1 MWPIIIVIALAIVLY
16 LLRRDPHPRAMP
28 VKPAKRTNDDAPLL
42 PGNDEYEMEIVG
54 ESHYQTHLRRVCGG
68 CDEDGVDLETDAVIV
83 FDNGNPHDAQAVK
96 VMIDGGTVGHLSRE
110 AARTFRKKIAQS
122 QFKQHDQFR
131 CKALIRGG
139 WDRGGGDTG
148 MFGVRLD
155 VDLRAR

>member
-1 MWPIIIVIALAIVLY
+1 MWPILIVIVLAVTLY
-16 LLRRDPHPRAMP
+16 LLRRDLHPRTAP
-28 VKPAKRTNDDAPLL
+28 NKPPQRASIDAPLL

-54 ESHYQTHLRRVCGG
+54 ESHYQRHLNRVCGG
-68 CDEDGVDLETDAVIV
+68 CDENGVDMETDALIV

-96 VMIDGGTVGHLSRE
+96 VVIDGGAVGHLSRE
-110 AARTFRKKIAQS
+110 AARSFRKRIAHS
-122 QFKQHDQFR
+122 QFKQHEQFR

-155 VDLRAR
+155 VDLHAL